1 MALYRVN
8 DDGRA
13 PSGLGVGDEVVTAGG
28 TYRIDSV
35 GADGQYKSTLVNKGQ
50 TTQSYK
56 GGYSTRNT
64 LPGYSD
70 YTAGRLGNLE
80 RGYSPSG
87 AVSQAKAYLQQ
98 VQSRRPGAYQSRWD
112 AELDSLYGQ
121 ITNRKPFQYDFN
133 QDALYQQYKEQYQR
147 LGRTAMQDTMGQAA
161 SLTGG
166 YGSTYAEQVGQQT
179 YNAYLQSLNDIVPE
193 LYDRAYGRYQDEGQ
207 DLYNRYGLVSD
218 RESMDYSKY
227 RDTVSDYYNDLADAR
242 SAYDSEWNKD
252 YTQWSDQLSYWQQK
266 AAQEQAYWQSQQK
279 SAGGGSGGGSG
290 SRSAGSDADRVMIN
304 QYGDYE
310 SGRKMGQAS
319 YVGVR
324 QTIYN
329 LLAAGDYGSVFD
341 VAANAQSQ
349 MTAEQW
355 ADIARLIYE
364 KTGQKIDDSVYYK
377 KVEHTKR
384 KDADERAALRAAM
397 RGK

>member
-50 TTQSYK
+50 TTQNYK
-56 GGYSTRNT
+56 GSYSTRST

-112 AELDSLYGQ
+112 AELDSLYDQ
-121 ITNRKPFQYDFN
+121 ITNRKPFQYDLN

-207 DLYNRYGLVSD
+207 GLYNQYGLVSD

-252 YTQWSDQLSYWQQK
+252 YTQWSDKLSYWQQK

-279 SAGGGSGGGSG
+279 AAGGSGGSGGGS
-290 SRSAGSDADRVMIN
+290 AGSSGTGNGKGYIDNTYNSGGAGGATAQTYN
-304 QYGDYE
+304 QLKRGMTEWIMAGQPEKAYDLFLSMAGQLNLSNSTGKKQYNELVGILNKAGYGIPKE
-310 SGRKMGQAS
+310 
-319 YVGVR
+319 
-324 QTIYN
+324 
-329 LLAAGDYGSVFD
+329 
-341 VAANAQSQ
+341 
-349 MTAEQW
+349 
-355 ADIARLIYE
+355 
-364 KTGQKIDDSVYYK
+364 
-377 KVEHTKR
+377 
-384 KDADERAALRAAM
+384 
-397 RGK
+397 

>member
-50 TTQSYK
+50 TTQNYK
-56 GGYSTRNT
+56 GSYSTRNT
-64 LPGYSD
+64 LPGHSD

-112 AELDSLYGQ
+112 AELDSLYDQ
-121 ITNRKPFQYDFN
+121 ITNRKPFQYDLN

-193 LYDRAYGRYQDEGQ
+193 LHDRAYGRYQDEGQ

-242 SAYDSEWNKD
+242 SSYDSEWNKD

-266 AAQEQAYWQSQQK
+266 AAQEQAYWQSQQRA
-279 SAGGGSGGGSG
+279 AGGSGGSGGG
-290 SRSAGSDADRVMIN
+290 RAGSSGTGSGKGYIDNTYNSGGAGGAMAQTYN
-304 QYGDYE
+304 QLKRGMTEWIMAGQPEKAYDLFLSMAGQLNLSNSTGKKQYNELVSILNKAGYGIPKE
-310 SGRKMGQAS
+310 
-319 YVGVR
+319 
-324 QTIYN
+324 
-329 LLAAGDYGSVFD
+329 
-341 VAANAQSQ
+341 
-349 MTAEQW
+349 
-355 ADIARLIYE
+355 
-364 KTGQKIDDSVYYK
+364 
-377 KVEHTKR
+377 
-384 KDADERAALRAAM
+384 
-397 RGK
+397 

>member
-50 TTQSYK
+50 TTQNYK
-56 GGYSTRNT
+56 GSYTTRNT

-112 AELDSLYGQ
+112 AELDSLYDQ
-121 ITNRKPFQYDFN
+121 ITNRKPFQYDLN

-207 DLYNRYGLVSD
+207 DLYNRYGLVEG

-266 AAQEQAYWQSQQK
+266 AAQEQAYWQSQQRA
-279 SAGGGSGGGSG
+279 AGGSGGSGGG
-290 SRSAGSDADRVMIN
+290 RAGSSGTRSGKGYIDNTYNSGGAGGAMAQTYN
-304 QYGDYE
+304 QLKRGMTEWIMAGQPEKAYDLFLSMAGQLNLSNSTGKKQYNELVSILNKAGYGIPKE
-310 SGRKMGQAS
+310 
-319 YVGVR
+319 
-324 QTIYN
+324 
-329 LLAAGDYGSVFD
+329 
-341 VAANAQSQ
+341 
-349 MTAEQW
+349 
-355 ADIARLIYE
+355 
-364 KTGQKIDDSVYYK
+364 
-377 KVEHTKR
+377 
-384 KDADERAALRAAM
+384 
-397 RGK
+397 

>member
-50 TTQSYK
+50 TTQNYK
-56 GGYSTRNT
+56 GSYATRNT

-112 AELDSLYGQ
+112 AELDSLYDQ
-121 ITNRKPFQYDFN
+121 ITNRKPFQYDLN

-242 SAYDSEWNKD
+242 SSYDSEWNKD

-266 AAQEQAYWQSQQK
+266 AAQEQAYWQSQQRA
-279 SAGGGSGGGSG
+279 AGGSGGSGGG
-290 SRSAGSDADRVMIN
+290 RAGSSGTGSGKGYIDNTYNSGGAGGAMAQTYN
-304 QYGDYE
+304 QLKRGMTEWIMAGQPEKAYDLFLSMAGQLNLSNSTGKKQYNELVSILNKAGYG
-310 SGRKMGQAS
+310 
-319 YVGVR
+319 
-324 QTIYN
+324 I
-329 LLAAGDYGSVFD
+329 
-341 VAANAQSQ
+341 
-349 MTAEQW
+349 
-355 ADIARLIYE
+355 
-364 KTGQKIDDSVYYK
+364 QK
-377 KVEHTKR
+377 E
-384 KDADERAALRAAM
+384 
-397 RGK
+397 

>member
-50 TTQSYK
+50 TTQNYK
-56 GGYSTRNT
+56 GSYATRNT

-112 AELDSLYGQ
+112 AELDSLYDQ
-121 ITNRKPFQYDFN
+121 ITNRKPFQYDLN

-266 AAQEQAYWQSQQK
+266 AAQEQAYWQSQQRA
-279 SAGGGSGGGSG
+279 AGGSGGSGGG
-290 SRSAGSDADRVMIN
+290 RAGSSGTRSGKGYIDNTYNSGGAGGAMAQTYN
-304 QYGDYE
+304 QLKRGMTEWIMAGQPEKAYDLFLSMAGQLNLSNSTGKKQYNELVSILNKAGYGIPKE
-310 SGRKMGQAS
+310 
-319 YVGVR
+319 
-324 QTIYN
+324 
-329 LLAAGDYGSVFD
+329 
-341 VAANAQSQ
+341 
-349 MTAEQW
+349 
-355 ADIARLIYE
+355 
-364 KTGQKIDDSVYYK
+364 
-377 KVEHTKR
+377 
-384 KDADERAALRAAM
+384 
-397 RGK
+397 

>member
-35 GADGQYKSTLVNKGQ
+35 GADGQYKSTIVNKGQ

-112 AELDSLYGQ
+112 AELDSLYDQ
-121 ITNRKPFQYDFN
+121 ITNRKPFQYDLN

-279 SAGGGSGGGSG
+279 AAGGSGGSGGG
-290 SRSAGSDADRVMIN
+290 RAGSSGTGSGKGYIDNTYNSGGAGGAMAQTYN
-304 QYGDYE
+304 QLKRGMTEWIMAGQPEKAYDLFLSMAGQLNLSNSTGKKQYNELVSILNKAGYGIPKE
-310 SGRKMGQAS
+310 
-319 YVGVR
+319 
-324 QTIYN
+324 
-329 LLAAGDYGSVFD
+329 
-341 VAANAQSQ
+341 
-349 MTAEQW
+349 
-355 ADIARLIYE
+355 
-364 KTGQKIDDSVYYK
+364 
-377 KVEHTKR
+377 
-384 KDADERAALRAAM
+384 
-397 RGK
+397 

>member
-64 LPGYSD
+64 LPGYPD

-112 AELDSLYGQ
+112 AELDSLYDQ
-121 ITNRKPFQYDFN
+121 ITNRKPFQYDLN

-242 SAYDSEWNKD
+242 SSYDSEWNKD

-279 SAGGGSGGGSG
+279 AAGGSGGGG
-290 SRSAGSDADRVMIN
+290 GGRAGSSGTGSGKGYIDNTYNSGGAGGAMAQTYN
-304 QYGDYE
+304 QLKRGMTEWIMAGQPEKAYDLFLSMAGQLNLSNSTGKKQYNELVSILNKAGYGIPKE
-310 SGRKMGQAS
+310 
-319 YVGVR
+319 
-324 QTIYN
+324 
-329 LLAAGDYGSVFD
+329 
-341 VAANAQSQ
+341 
-349 MTAEQW
+349 
-355 ADIARLIYE
+355 
-364 KTGQKIDDSVYYK
+364 
-377 KVEHTKR
+377 
-384 KDADERAALRAAM
+384 
-397 RGK
+397 

>member
-50 TTQSYK
+50 TTQNYK
-56 GGYSTRNT
+56 GSYATRNT

-112 AELDSLYGQ
+112 AELDRLYDQ
-121 ITNRKPFQYDFN
+121 ITNRKPFQYDLN

-252 YTQWSDQLSYWQQK
+252 YTQWADQLSYWQQK
-266 AAQEQAYWQSQQK
+266 AAQEQAYWQSQQRA
-279 SAGGGSGGGSG
+279 AGGRGGSGGGS
-290 SRSAGSDADRVMIN
+290 AGSSGTGSGKGYIDNTYNSGGAGGATAQTYN
-304 QYGDYE
+304 QLKRGMTEWIMAGQPEKAYDLFLSMAGQLNLSNSTGKKQYNELVSILNKAGYGIPKE
-310 SGRKMGQAS
+310 
-319 YVGVR
+319 
-324 QTIYN
+324 
-329 LLAAGDYGSVFD
+329 
-341 VAANAQSQ
+341 
-349 MTAEQW
+349 
-355 ADIARLIYE
+355 
-364 KTGQKIDDSVYYK
+364 
-377 KVEHTKR
+377 
-384 KDADERAALRAAM
+384 
-397 RGK
+397 

>member
-112 AELDSLYGQ
+112 AELDSLYDQ
-121 ITNRKPFQYDFN
+121 ITNRKPFQYDLN

-242 SAYDSEWNKD
+242 SSYDSEWNKD

-266 AAQEQAYWQSQQK
+266 AAQEQAYWQSQQRA
-279 SAGGGSGGGSG
+279 AGGGSGGGS
-290 SRSAGSDADRVMIN
+290 RSADSSGTGNGKGYIDNTYNSGGAGGAMAQTYN
-304 QYGDYE
+304 QLKRGMTEWIMAGQPEKAYDLFLSMAGQLNLSNSTGKKQYNELVSILNKAGYGIPKE
-310 SGRKMGQAS
+310 
-319 YVGVR
+319 
-324 QTIYN
+324 
-329 LLAAGDYGSVFD
+329 
-341 VAANAQSQ
+341 
-349 MTAEQW
+349 
-355 ADIARLIYE
+355 
-364 KTGQKIDDSVYYK
+364 
-377 KVEHTKR
+377 
-384 KDADERAALRAAM
+384 
-397 RGK
+397 

>member
-28 TYRIDSV
+28 SYRIDSV

-50 TTQSYK
+50 TTQNYK
-56 GGYSTRNT
+56 GSYSTRNT
-64 LPGYSD
+64 LPGHSD

-112 AELDSLYGQ
+112 AELDSLYDQ
-121 ITNRKPFQYDFN
+121 ITNRKPFQYDLN

-242 SAYDSEWNKD
+242 SSYDSEWNKD

-266 AAQEQAYWQSQQK
+266 AAQEQAYWQSQQRA
-279 SAGGGSGGGSG
+279 AGGSGGSGGG
-290 SRSAGSDADRVMIN
+290 RAGSSGTGSGKGYIDNTYNSGGAGGAMAQTYN
-304 QYGDYE
+304 QLKRGMTEWIMAGQPEKAYDLFLSMAGQLNLSNSTGKKQYNELVSILNKAGYGIPKE
-310 SGRKMGQAS
+310 
-319 YVGVR
+319 
-324 QTIYN
+324 
-329 LLAAGDYGSVFD
+329 
-341 VAANAQSQ
+341 
-349 MTAEQW
+349 
-355 ADIARLIYE
+355 
-364 KTGQKIDDSVYYK
+364 
-377 KVEHTKR
+377 
-384 KDADERAALRAAM
+384 
-397 RGK
+397 

>member
-112 AELDSLYGQ
+112 AELDSLYDQ
-121 ITNRKPFQYDFN
+121 ITNRKPFQYDLN

-147 LGRTAMQDTMGQAA
+147 LGRAAMQDTMGQAA

-242 SAYDSEWNKD
+242 SSYDSEWNKD

-266 AAQEQAYWQSQQK
+266 AAQEQAYWQSQQRA
-279 SAGGGSGGGSG
+279 AGGSGGSGGG
-290 SRSAGSDADRVMIN
+290 RAGSSGTGSGKGYIDNTYNSGGAGGAMAQTYN
-304 QYGDYE
+304 QLKRGMTEWIMAGQPEKAYDLFLSMAGQLNLSNSTGKKQYNELVSILNKAGYGIPKE
-310 SGRKMGQAS
+310 
-319 YVGVR
+319 
-324 QTIYN
+324 
-329 LLAAGDYGSVFD
+329 
-341 VAANAQSQ
+341 
-349 MTAEQW
+349 
-355 ADIARLIYE
+355 
-364 KTGQKIDDSVYYK
+364 
-377 KVEHTKR
+377 
-384 KDADERAALRAAM
+384 
-397 RGK
+397 

>member
-13 PSGLGVGDEVVTAGG
+13 PSGLGVGDEAVTAGG

-50 TTQSYK
+50 TTQNYK
-56 GGYSTRNT
+56 GSYSTRNT
-64 LPGYSD
+64 LPGHSD

-112 AELDSLYGQ
+112 AELDSLYDQ
-121 ITNRKPFQYDFN
+121 ITNRKPFQYDLN

-242 SAYDSEWNKD
+242 SSYDSEWNKD

-266 AAQEQAYWQSQQK
+266 AAQEQAYWQSQQRA
-279 SAGGGSGGGSG
+279 AGGSGGSGGG
-290 SRSAGSDADRVMIN
+290 RAGSSGTGSGKGYIDNTYNSGGAGGAMAQTYN
-304 QYGDYE
+304 QLKRGMTEWIMAGQPEKAYDLFLSMAGQLNLSNSTGKKQYNELVSILNKAGYGIPKE
-310 SGRKMGQAS
+310 
-319 YVGVR
+319 
-324 QTIYN
+324 
-329 LLAAGDYGSVFD
+329 
-341 VAANAQSQ
+341 
-349 MTAEQW
+349 
-355 ADIARLIYE
+355 
-364 KTGQKIDDSVYYK
+364 
-377 KVEHTKR
+377 
-384 KDADERAALRAAM
+384 
-397 RGK
+397 

>member
-50 TTQSYK
+50 TTQNYK
-56 GGYSTRNT
+56 GSYSTRNT

-112 AELDSLYGQ
+112 AELDSLYDQ
-121 ITNRKPFQYDFN
+121 ITNRKPFQYDLN

-279 SAGGGSGGGSG
+279 AAGGGSGGSG
-290 SRSAGSDADRVMIN
+290 GGSAGSSGTGNGKGYIDNTYNSGGAGGATAQTYN
-304 QYGDYE
+304 QLKRGMTEWIMAGQPEKAYDLFLSMAGQLNLSNSTGKKQYNELVSILNKAGYGIPKE
-310 SGRKMGQAS
+310 
-319 YVGVR
+319 
-324 QTIYN
+324 
-329 LLAAGDYGSVFD
+329 
-341 VAANAQSQ
+341 
-349 MTAEQW
+349 
-355 ADIARLIYE
+355 
-364 KTGQKIDDSVYYK
+364 
-377 KVEHTKR
+377 
-384 KDADERAALRAAM
+384 
-397 RGK
+397 

>member
-50 TTQSYK
+50 TTQNYK
-56 GGYSTRNT
+56 GSYATRNT

-112 AELDSLYGQ
+112 AELDRLYDQ
-121 ITNRKPFQYDFN
+121 ITNRKPFQYDLN

-161 SLTGG
+161 ALTGG
-166 YGSTYAEQVGQQT
+166 YGSTYGEQVGQQA
-179 YNAYLQSLNDIVPE
+179 YNAYLQNLNDIVPE

-252 YTQWSDQLSYWQQK
+252 YTQWADQLSYWQQK
-266 AAQEQAYWQSQQK
+266 AAQEQAYWQSQQRA
-279 SAGGGSGGGSG
+279 AGGRGGSGGGS
-290 SRSAGSDADRVMIN
+290 AGSSGTGSGKGYIDNTYNSGGAGGATAQTYN
-304 QYGDYE
+304 QLKRGMTEWIMAGQPEKAYDLFL
-310 SGRKMGQAS
+310 SMGGQLNLSNSTGKKQYNELAS
-319 YVGVR
+319 
-324 QTIYN
+324 ILN
-329 LLAAGDYGSVFD
+329 KAGFGIPL
-341 VAANAQSQ
+341 
-349 MTAEQW
+349 E
-355 ADIARLIYE
+355 
-364 KTGQKIDDSVYYK
+364 
-377 KVEHTKR
+377 
-384 KDADERAALRAAM
+384 
-397 RGK
+397 

>member
-35 GADGQYKSTLVNKGQ
+35 GADGQYKSTLVNKSQ
-50 TTQSYK
+50 TTQNYK

-112 AELDSLYGQ
+112 AELDRLYDQ
-121 ITNRKPFQYDFN
+121 ITNRKPFQYDLN

-266 AAQEQAYWQSQQK
+266 AAQEQAYWQSQK
-279 SAGGGSGGGSG
+279 RAAGGSGGSGGGG
-290 SRSAGSDADRVMIN
+290 GGRAGSSGTGSGKGYIDNTYNSGGAGGATAQTYN
-304 QYGDYE
+304 QLKRGMTEWIMAGQPEKAYDLFLSMAGQLNLSNSTGKKQYNELVSILNKAGYGIPKE
-310 SGRKMGQAS
+310 
-319 YVGVR
+319 
-324 QTIYN
+324 
-329 LLAAGDYGSVFD
+329 
-341 VAANAQSQ
+341 
-349 MTAEQW
+349 
-355 ADIARLIYE
+355 
-364 KTGQKIDDSVYYK
+364 
-377 KVEHTKR
+377 
-384 KDADERAALRAAM
+384 
-397 RGK
+397 

>member
-50 TTQSYK
+50 TTQNYRGSYA
-56 GGYSTRNT
+56 TRNT

-112 AELDSLYGQ
+112 AELDSLYDQ
-121 ITNRKPFQYDFN
+121 ITNRKPFQYDLN

-266 AAQEQAYWQSQQK
+266 AAQEQAYWQSQQRA
-279 SAGGGSGGGSG
+279 AGGSGGSGGG
-290 SRSAGSDADRVMIN
+290 RAGSSGTRSGKGYIDNTYNSGGAGGAMAQTYN
-304 QYGDYE
+304 QLKRGMTEWIMAGQPEKAYDLFLSMAGQLNLSNSTGKKQYNELVSILNKAGYGIPKE
-310 SGRKMGQAS
+310 
-319 YVGVR
+319 
-324 QTIYN
+324 
-329 LLAAGDYGSVFD
+329 
-341 VAANAQSQ
+341 
-349 MTAEQW
+349 
-355 ADIARLIYE
+355 
-364 KTGQKIDDSVYYK
+364 
-377 KVEHTKR
+377 
-384 KDADERAALRAAM
+384 
-397 RGK
+397 

>member
-50 TTQSYK
+50 TTQNYK
-56 GGYSTRNT
+56 GSYATRNT

-112 AELDSLYGQ
+112 AELDSLYDQ
-121 ITNRKPFQYDFN
+121 ITNRKPFQYDLN

-242 SAYDSEWNKD
+242 SAYDSEGDKD

-279 SAGGGSGGGSG
+279 AAGGSGGGG
-290 SRSAGSDADRVMIN
+290 GGRAGSSGTGSGKGYIDNTYNSGGAGGATAQTYN
-304 QYGDYE
+304 QLKRGMTEWIMAGQPEKAYDLFLSMAGQLNLSNSTGKKQYNELVSILNKAGYGIPKE
-310 SGRKMGQAS
+310 
-319 YVGVR
+319 
-324 QTIYN
+324 
-329 LLAAGDYGSVFD
+329 
-341 VAANAQSQ
+341 
-349 MTAEQW
+349 
-355 ADIARLIYE
+355 
-364 KTGQKIDDSVYYK
+364 
-377 KVEHTKR
+377 
-384 KDADERAALRAAM
+384 
-397 RGK
+397 

>member
-50 TTQSYK
+50 TTQNYK
-56 GGYSTRNT
+56 GSYATRNM

-112 AELDSLYGQ
+112 AELDSLYDQ
-121 ITNRKPFQYDFN
+121 ITNRKPFQYDLN

-166 YGSTYAEQVGQQT
+166 YGSTYAEQVGQQA
-179 YNAYLQSLNDIVPE
+179 YNAYLQSLNNIVPE

-207 DLYNRYGLVSD
+207 DLYNRYGIVSD

-252 YTQWSDQLSYWQQK
+252 YTQWADQLSYWQQK
-266 AAQEQAYWQSQQK
+266 AAQEQAYWQSQQRA
-279 SAGGGSGGGSG
+279 AGGRGGSGGGS
-290 SRSAGSDADRVMIN
+290 AGSSGTGSGKGYIDNTYNSGGAGGATAQTYN
-304 QYGDYE
+304 QLKRGMTEWIMAGQPEKAYDLFLSMAGQLNLSNSTGKKQYNELVSILNKAGYGIPKE
-310 SGRKMGQAS
+310 
-319 YVGVR
+319 
-324 QTIYN
+324 
-329 LLAAGDYGSVFD
+329 
-341 VAANAQSQ
+341 
-349 MTAEQW
+349 
-355 ADIARLIYE
+355 
-364 KTGQKIDDSVYYK
+364 
-377 KVEHTKR
+377 
-384 KDADERAALRAAM
+384 
-397 RGK
+397 

>member
-50 TTQSYK
+50 TTQNYK
-56 GGYSTRNT
+56 GSYATRNT

-112 AELDSLYGQ
+112 AELDSLYDQ
-121 ITNRKPFQYDFN
+121 ITNRKPFQYDLN

-252 YTQWSDQLSYWQQK
+252 YTQWADQLSYWQQK
-266 AAQEQAYWQSQQK
+266 AAQEQAYWQSQQRA
-279 SAGGGSGGGSG
+279 AGGRGGSGGG
-290 SRSAGSDADRVMIN
+290 RAGSSGTGSGKGYIDNTYNSGGAGGATAQTYN
-304 QYGDYE
+304 QLKRGMTEWIMAGQPEKAYDLFLSMAGQLNLSNSTGKKQYNELVSILNKAGYGIPKE
-310 SGRKMGQAS
+310 
-319 YVGVR
+319 
-324 QTIYN
+324 
-329 LLAAGDYGSVFD
+329 
-341 VAANAQSQ
+341 
-349 MTAEQW
+349 
-355 ADIARLIYE
+355 
-364 KTGQKIDDSVYYK
+364 
-377 KVEHTKR
+377 
-384 KDADERAALRAAM
+384 
-397 RGK
+397 

>member
-50 TTQSYK
+50 TTQNYK
-56 GGYSTRNT
+56 GSYATRNT

-112 AELDSLYGQ
+112 AELDSLYDQ
-121 ITNRKPFQYDFN
+121 ITNRKPFQYDLN

-179 YNAYLQSLNDIVPE
+179 YNAYIQSLNDIVPE

-279 SAGGGSGGGSG
+279 AAGGGSGGGS
-290 SRSAGSDADRVMIN
+290 AGSSGAGNGKGYIDNTYNNGGAGGATAQTYN
-304 QYGDYE
+304 QLKRGMTEWIMAGQPEKAYDLFLSMAGQLNLSNSTGKKQYNELVSILNKAGYGIPKE
-310 SGRKMGQAS
+310 
-319 YVGVR
+319 
-324 QTIYN
+324 
-329 LLAAGDYGSVFD
+329 
-341 VAANAQSQ
+341 
-349 MTAEQW
+349 
-355 ADIARLIYE
+355 
-364 KTGQKIDDSVYYK
+364 
-377 KVEHTKR
+377 
-384 KDADERAALRAAM
+384 
-397 RGK
+397 

>member
-50 TTQSYK
+50 TTQNYK
-56 GGYSTRNT
+56 GSYTTRNT

-112 AELDSLYGQ
+112 AELDSLYDQ
-121 ITNRKPFQYDFN
+121 ITNRKPFQYDLN

-266 AAQEQAYWQSQQK
+266 AAQEQAYWQSQQRT
-279 SAGGGSGGGSG
+279 AGGSGGSGGG
-290 SRSAGSDADRVMIN
+290 RAGSSGTRSGKGYIDNTYNSGGAGGAMAQTYN
-304 QYGDYE
+304 QLKRGMTEWIMAGQPEKAYDLFLSMAGQLNLSNSTGKKQYNELVSILNKAGYGIPKE
-310 SGRKMGQAS
+310 
-319 YVGVR
+319 
-324 QTIYN
+324 
-329 LLAAGDYGSVFD
+329 
-341 VAANAQSQ
+341 
-349 MTAEQW
+349 
-355 ADIARLIYE
+355 
-364 KTGQKIDDSVYYK
+364 
-377 KVEHTKR
+377 
-384 KDADERAALRAAM
+384 
-397 RGK
+397 

>member
-50 TTQSYK
+50 TTQNYK
-56 GGYSTRNT
+56 GSYATRNT

-112 AELDSLYGQ
+112 AELDSLYDQ
-121 ITNRKPFQYDFN
+121 ITNRKPFQYDLN

-266 AAQEQAYWQSQQK
+266 AAQEQAYWQSQQRA
-279 SAGGGSGGGSG
+279 AGGRGGSGGGN
-290 SRSAGSDADRVMIN
+290 AGSDADRVMIN

-319 YVGVR
+319 YAGVR

-329 LLAAGDYGSVFD
+329 LLAAGDYGSVLD

-397 RGK
+397 REK

>member
-50 TTQSYK
+50 TTQNYK
-56 GGYSTRNT
+56 GSYTTRNT

-112 AELDSLYGQ
+112 AELDSLYDQ
-121 ITNRKPFQYDFN
+121 ITNRKPFQYDLN

-207 DLYNRYGLVSD
+207 DLYNRYGIVSD

-242 SAYDSEWNKD
+242 SSYDSEWNKD

-266 AAQEQAYWQSQQK
+266 AAQEQAYWQSQQR
-279 SAGGGSGGGSG
+279 AAGGSGGGSG
-290 SRSAGSDADRVMIN
+290 GGRAGSSGTGSGKGYIDNTYNRGGAGGAMAQTYN
-304 QYGDYE
+304 QLKRGMTEWIMAGQPGKAYDLFLSMAGQLNLSNSTGKKQYNELVSILNKAGYGIPKE
-310 SGRKMGQAS
+310 
-319 YVGVR
+319 
-324 QTIYN
+324 
-329 LLAAGDYGSVFD
+329 
-341 VAANAQSQ
+341 
-349 MTAEQW
+349 
-355 ADIARLIYE
+355 
-364 KTGQKIDDSVYYK
+364 
-377 KVEHTKR
+377 
-384 KDADERAALRAAM
+384 
-397 RGK
+397 

>member
-50 TTQSYK
+50 TTQNYK
-56 GGYSTRNT
+56 GSYATRNT

-112 AELDSLYGQ
+112 AELDRLYDQ
-121 ITNRKPFQYDFN
+121 ITNRKPFQYDLN

-166 YGSTYAEQVGQQT
+166 YGSTYAEQVGQQA
-179 YNAYLQSLNDIVPE
+179 YNAYLQSLNNIVPE
-193 LYDRAYGRYQDEGQ
+193 LYDRAYGWYQDEGQ

-252 YTQWSDQLSYWQQK
+252 YTQWADQLSYWQQK
-266 AAQEQAYWQSQQK
+266 AAQEQAYWQSQQRA
-279 SAGGGSGGGSG
+279 AGGRGGGGRANSSGTGSGNGYIDNTYNSGG
-290 SRSAGSDADRVMIN
+290 AGGATAQTYN
-304 QYGDYE
+304 QLKRGMTEWIMAGQPEKAYDLFLSMVGQLNLNNSTGKKQYNELVSILNKAGYGIPKE
-310 SGRKMGQAS
+310 
-319 YVGVR
+319 
-324 QTIYN
+324 
-329 LLAAGDYGSVFD
+329 
-341 VAANAQSQ
+341 
-349 MTAEQW
+349 
-355 ADIARLIYE
+355 
-364 KTGQKIDDSVYYK
+364 
-377 KVEHTKR
+377 
-384 KDADERAALRAAM
+384 
-397 RGK
+397 

>member
-50 TTQSYK
+50 TTQNYK
-56 GGYSTRNT
+56 GSYTTRNT

-112 AELDSLYGQ
+112 AELDSLYDQ
-121 ITNRKPFQYDFN
+121 ITNRKPFQYDLN

-242 SAYDSEWNKD
+242 SSYDSEWNKD

-266 AAQEQAYWQSQQK
+266 AAQEQAYWQSQQRA
-279 SAGGGSGGGSG
+279 AGGSGGSGGG
-290 SRSAGSDADRVMIN
+290 RAGSSGTGSGKGYIDNTYNSGGAGGAMAQTYN
-304 QYGDYE
+304 QLKRGMTEWIMAGQPEKAYDLFLSMAGQLNLSNSTGKKQYNELVSILNKAGYGIPKE
-310 SGRKMGQAS
+310 
-319 YVGVR
+319 
-324 QTIYN
+324 
-329 LLAAGDYGSVFD
+329 
-341 VAANAQSQ
+341 
-349 MTAEQW
+349 
-355 ADIARLIYE
+355 
-364 KTGQKIDDSVYYK
+364 
-377 KVEHTKR
+377 
-384 KDADERAALRAAM
+384 
-397 RGK
+397 

>member
-50 TTQSYK
+50 TTQNYK
-56 GGYSTRNT
+56 GSYATRNT
-64 LPGYSD
+64 LPGHSD

-112 AELDSLYGQ
+112 AELDSLYDQ
-121 ITNRKPFQYDFN
+121 ITNRKPFQYDLN

-266 AAQEQAYWQSQQK
+266 AAQEQAYWQSQQRA
-279 SAGGGSGGGSG
+279 AGGRGGSGGG
-290 SRSAGSDADRVMIN
+290 RAGSSGTGSGKGYIDNTYNSGGAGGATAQTYN
-304 QYGDYE
+304 QLKRGMTEWIMAGQPEKAYDLFLSMAGQLNLSNSTGKKQYNELVSILNKAGYGIPKE
-310 SGRKMGQAS
+310 
-319 YVGVR
+319 
-324 QTIYN
+324 
-329 LLAAGDYGSVFD
+329 
-341 VAANAQSQ
+341 
-349 MTAEQW
+349 
-355 ADIARLIYE
+355 
-364 KTGQKIDDSVYYK
+364 
-377 KVEHTKR
+377 
-384 KDADERAALRAAM
+384 
-397 RGK
+397 

>member
-50 TTQSYK
+50 TTQNYK
-56 GGYSTRNT
+56 GSYATRNT

-112 AELDSLYGQ
+112 AELDSLYDQ
-121 ITNRKPFQYDFN
+121 ITNRKPFQYDLN

-266 AAQEQAYWQSQQK
+266 AAQEQAYWKSQQK
-279 SAGGGSGGGSG
+279 AAGGSGGSGGG
-290 SRSAGSDADRVMIN
+290 RAGSSGTGSGKGYIDNTYNSGGAGGAMAQTYN
-304 QYGDYE
+304 QLKRGMTEWIMAGQPEKAYDLFLSMAGQLNLSNSTGKKQYNELVSILNKAGYGIPKE
-310 SGRKMGQAS
+310 
-319 YVGVR
+319 
-324 QTIYN
+324 
-329 LLAAGDYGSVFD
+329 
-341 VAANAQSQ
+341 
-349 MTAEQW
+349 
-355 ADIARLIYE
+355 
-364 KTGQKIDDSVYYK
+364 
-377 KVEHTKR
+377 
-384 KDADERAALRAAM
+384 
-397 RGK
+397 

>member
-50 TTQSYK
+50 TTQNYK
-56 GGYSTRNT
+56 GSYATRNT

-112 AELDSLYGQ
+112 AELDSLYDQ
-121 ITNRKPFQYDFN
+121 ITNRKPFQYDLN

-252 YTQWSDQLSYWQQK
+252 YTQWADQLSYWQQK
-266 AAQEQAYWQSQQK
+266 AAQEQAYWQSQQRA
-279 SAGGGSGGGSG
+279 AGGRGGSGGG
-290 SRSAGSDADRVMIN
+290 SAGSDADRVMIN

-319 YVGVR
+319 YAGVR

-397 RGK
+397 REK

>member
-50 TTQSYK
+50 TTQNYK
-56 GGYSTRNT
+56 GSYSMRNT

-112 AELDSLYGQ
+112 AELDSLYDQ
-121 ITNRKPFQYDFN
+121 ITNRKPFQYDLN

-179 YNAYLQSLNDIVPE
+179 YNAYLQSLNDIVPD

-279 SAGGGSGGGSG
+279 AAGGSGGSGGGRG
-290 SRSAGSDADRVMIN
+290 SAGSSGTGSGKGYIDNTYNSGGAGGATAQTYN
-304 QYGDYE
+304 QLKRGMTEWIMAGQPEKAYDLFLSMAGQLNLSNSTGKKQYNELVGILNKAGYGIPKE
-310 SGRKMGQAS
+310 
-319 YVGVR
+319 
-324 QTIYN
+324 
-329 LLAAGDYGSVFD
+329 
-341 VAANAQSQ
+341 
-349 MTAEQW
+349 
-355 ADIARLIYE
+355 
-364 KTGQKIDDSVYYK
+364 
-377 KVEHTKR
+377 
-384 KDADERAALRAAM
+384 
-397 RGK
+397 

>member
-50 TTQSYK
+50 TTQNYK
-56 GGYSTRNT
+56 GSYSTRNT

-112 AELDSLYGQ
+112 AELDSLYDQ
-121 ITNRKPFQYDFN
+121 ITNRKPFQYDLN

-266 AAQEQAYWQSQQK
+266 AAQEQAYWQSQQRA
-279 SAGGGSGGGSG
+279 AGGSGGSGGG
-290 SRSAGSDADRVMIN
+290 RAGSSGTGSGKGYIDNTYNSGGAGGAMAQTYN
-304 QYGDYE
+304 QLKRGMTEWIMAGQPEKAYDLFLSMAGQLNLSNSTGKKQYNELVSILNKAGYGIPKE
-310 SGRKMGQAS
+310 
-319 YVGVR
+319 
-324 QTIYN
+324 
-329 LLAAGDYGSVFD
+329 
-341 VAANAQSQ
+341 
-349 MTAEQW
+349 
-355 ADIARLIYE
+355 
-364 KTGQKIDDSVYYK
+364 
-377 KVEHTKR
+377 
-384 KDADERAALRAAM
+384 
-397 RGK
+397 

>member
-50 TTQSYK
+50 TTQNYK
-56 GGYSTRNT
+56 GSYATRNT

-112 AELDSLYGQ
+112 AELDRLYDQ
-121 ITNRKPFQYDFN
+121 ITNRKPFQYDLN

-252 YTQWSDQLSYWQQK
+252 YTQWADQLSYWQQK
-266 AAQEQAYWQSQQK
+266 AAQEQAYWQSQQRA
-279 SAGGGSGGGSG
+279 AGGRGGSGGGN
-290 SRSAGSDADRVMIN
+290 AGSSGTGSGKGYIDNTYNSGGAGGATAQTYN
-304 QYGDYE
+304 QLKRGMTEWIMAGQPEKAYDLFLSMAGQLNLSNSTGKKQYNELVSILNKAGYGIPKE
-310 SGRKMGQAS
+310 
-319 YVGVR
+319 
-324 QTIYN
+324 
-329 LLAAGDYGSVFD
+329 
-341 VAANAQSQ
+341 
-349 MTAEQW
+349 
-355 ADIARLIYE
+355 
-364 KTGQKIDDSVYYK
+364 
-377 KVEHTKR
+377 
-384 KDADERAALRAAM
+384 
-397 RGK
+397 

>member
-50 TTQSYK
+50 TTQNYK
-56 GGYSTRNT
+56 GSYATRNT

-112 AELDSLYGQ
+112 AELDSLYDQ
-121 ITNRKPFQYDFN
+121 ITNRKPFQYDLN

-266 AAQEQAYWQSQQK
+266 AAQEQAYWQSQQRA
-279 SAGGGSGGGSG
+279 AGGSGGSGGG
-290 SRSAGSDADRVMIN
+290 SAGSDADRVMIN

-310 SGRKMGQAS
+310 SGRKMGKAS
-319 YVGVR
+319 YAGVR

-397 RGK
+397 REK

>member
-50 TTQSYK
+50 TTQNYK
-56 GGYSTRNT
+56 GSYTTRNT

-112 AELDSLYGQ
+112 AELDSLYDQ
-121 ITNRKPFQYDFN
+121 ITNRKPFQYDLN

-266 AAQEQAYWQSQQK
+266 AAQEQAYWQSQQR
-279 SAGGGSGGGSG
+279 AAGGSGGGG
-290 SRSAGSDADRVMIN
+290 GGRAGSSGTGSGKGYIDNTYNSGGAGGAMAQTYN
-304 QYGDYE
+304 QLKRGMTEWIMAGQPEKAYDLFLSMAGQLNLSNSTGKKQYNELVSILNKAGYGIPKE
-310 SGRKMGQAS
+310 
-319 YVGVR
+319 
-324 QTIYN
+324 
-329 LLAAGDYGSVFD
+329 
-341 VAANAQSQ
+341 
-349 MTAEQW
+349 
-355 ADIARLIYE
+355 
-364 KTGQKIDDSVYYK
+364 
-377 KVEHTKR
+377 
-384 KDADERAALRAAM
+384 
-397 RGK
+397 

>member
-112 AELDSLYGQ
+112 AELDSLYDQ
-121 ITNRKPFQYDFN
+121 ITNRKPFQYDLN

-242 SAYDSEWNKD
+242 SAYDSERNKD

-279 SAGGGSGGGSG
+279 AAGGSGGSGGGS
-290 SRSAGSDADRVMIN
+290 AGSSGTGNGKGYIDNTYNSGGAGGAMAQTYN
-304 QYGDYE
+304 QLKRGMTEWIMAGQPEKAYDLFLSMAGQLNLSNSTGKKQYNELVSILNKAGYGIPKE
-310 SGRKMGQAS
+310 
-319 YVGVR
+319 
-324 QTIYN
+324 
-329 LLAAGDYGSVFD
+329 
-341 VAANAQSQ
+341 
-349 MTAEQW
+349 
-355 ADIARLIYE
+355 
-364 KTGQKIDDSVYYK
+364 
-377 KVEHTKR
+377 
-384 KDADERAALRAAM
+384 
-397 RGK
+397 

>member
-50 TTQSYK
+50 TTQNYK
-56 GGYSTRNT
+56 GSYATRST

-112 AELDSLYGQ
+112 AELDSLYDQ
-121 ITNRKPFQYDFN
+121 ITNRKPFQYDLN

-242 SAYDSEWNKD
+242 SSYDSEWNKD
-252 YTQWSDQLSYWQQK
+252 YTQWSDQLSYWKQK

-279 SAGGGSGGGSG
+279 AAGGSGGGG
-290 SRSAGSDADRVMIN
+290 GGRAGSSGIGSGKGYIDNTYNSGGAGGATAQTYN
-304 QYGDYE
+304 QLKRGMTEWIMAGQPKKAYDLFLSMAGQLNLSNSTGKKQYNELVSILNKAGYGIPKE
-310 SGRKMGQAS
+310 
-319 YVGVR
+319 
-324 QTIYN
+324 
-329 LLAAGDYGSVFD
+329 
-341 VAANAQSQ
+341 
-349 MTAEQW
+349 
-355 ADIARLIYE
+355 
-364 KTGQKIDDSVYYK
+364 
-377 KVEHTKR
+377 
-384 KDADERAALRAAM
+384 
-397 RGK
+397 